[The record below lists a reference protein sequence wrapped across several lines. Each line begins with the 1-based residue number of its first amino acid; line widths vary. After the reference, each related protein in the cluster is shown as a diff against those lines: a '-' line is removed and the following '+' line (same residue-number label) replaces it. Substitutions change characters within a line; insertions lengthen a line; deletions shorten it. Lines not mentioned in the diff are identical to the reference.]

1 MRALDVTTITTSTY
15 DWVDSNVGGRL
26 TAINSVVSNAVAI
39 VVAVAAT
46 VVQILGDVGCDLNF
60 FAARQRG
67 TRGAVNVSRKPEFV
81 IINYVIDTVVARIT

>member
-39 VVAVAAT
+39 VAAAT

-67 TRGAVNVSRKPEFV
+67 TRGAMNVSRKPEFV
-81 IINYVIDTVVARIT
+81 VISYVIDTVVARIT